1 MFMRPLIAIVT
12 LLVPLY
18 IWCQP
23 DKPLRF
29 EKINGLSQN
38 TVYAVMKDRQGF
50 LWIATA
56 NGLNRFDGVEVKVYK
71 PSFQKIPGQMRGRI
85 IRSDM
90 IEDDQERI
98 WFSSDLAV
106 QYFDKRTERFV
117 CYDLEKRKIV
127 PDTGSCTKKFA
138 NPLVI
143 KDSLL
148 WLADYSTGIYAIH
161 TKNNSISY
169 YPLTQKDEAGNP
181 IYFMYNGVWDGRN
194 MIWFASKK
202 GILGFDIV
210 TRQWHRFLPGYSFY
224 SITCVADTLYA
235 CSGKELFAI
244 DPHNFSFT
252 RSAFIYNDHG
262 SGTRALG
269 LLRRVYKDNT
279 GQLWAGDEA
288 GNIYCRAV
296 ASAAFVWRG
305 NINGTANQ
313 VTHFPVYCIAGFD
326 DRNLWVGGDVL
337 GLQKADVSPEIFHF
351 YPSGNKDGGRT
362 DNYFVHSIYEDAH
375 NNVWLG
381 LFQQGILCFNRETGK
396 ANQVIFPYN
405 GPQLFYARSVPL
417 VKADSR
423 GNLWTSM
430 AGQFYVKEAGASRFV
445 PVKVPVPSNALQVP
459 QMWSMAEYHSGWLA
473 GTNIGLYC
481 IVKEKEGYTAT
492 FISRYG
498 MARIA
503 GIWVHNNKELWIAPE
518 SGGIFI
524 TDSLGKNSEPKW
536 IFRDINVKSFYHD
549 SLHQLLWISGTSG
562 LIVYHLPTG
571 KFKSITEE
579 NGLISDYVCGV
590 LPDGNDLWVSTNRGL
605 SKIGLQFHTDD
616 PLPYCL
622 VTSFTSRDGLPAD
635 EFNTGAFYKGPG
647 GLLYLGTSTGVTWF
661 DPSNVRSYR
670 DTPVVRIIRML
681 VNEQPA
687 DNAMAPE
694 YIRNLSLP
702 WWNNNL
708 FFRFR
713 GIEFKNAEAV
723 KYMYKLEGWDKDW
736 IYSKGLNEV
745 RYNHLSSGKYIFRVK
760 AANQSGI
767 WNTVPCEVFI
777 DIHPPFWRTWWFY
790 TIAVLL
796 FIGSIV
802 LATRRIAQRK
812 LKQKIAALEKQRAV
826 DKERQRISR
835 EMHDDIG
842 AGLTQIILLSE
853 SAKDRSSTGN
863 EKELSDISNTG
874 RQLVSSMSEIIW
886 SLHPESKTLEQL
898 LSYMREALNKQLE
911 YAGIDYRI
919 VLPEGGEHILLSNE
933 QLRNILL
940 VIKETVNNAIKHSQ
954 AGVIIVSGQLFS
966 GVLHIEVTDNGIGF
980 NAEKSSVGNGLRN
993 IRQRTAEL
1001 RGQVTIESE
1010 IDLGSRFI
1018 YRFPLN
1024 TT

>member
-18 IWCQP
+18 TWCQP

-29 EKINGLSQN
+29 EKVNGLSQN

-56 NGLNRFDGVEVKVYK
+56 NGLNRFDGVEMKVYK
-71 PSFQKIPGQMRGRI
+71 PSFQKNPGQMRGRI

-106 QYFDKRTERFV
+106 QYFDKKTERFV

-127 PDTGSCTKKFA
+127 PDTGACSKKFA

-181 IYFMYNGVWDGRN
+181 IYFMYNGVWDGGN

-202 GILGFDIV
+202 GILGFDIAA
-210 TRQWHRFLPGYSFY
+210 RQWKRFLPDYNFY
-224 SITCVADTLYA
+224 SIASLADTLYA

-244 DPHNFSFT
+244 NPRNFSFT
-252 RSAFIYNDHG
+252 RSAFTYNDHG
-262 SGTRALG
+262 SGTQALS

-296 ASAAFVWRG
+296 SSTAFVWRG

-313 VTHFPVYCIAGFD
+313 ATRFPVYCIAGFD

-396 ANQVIFPYN
+396 ANRVIFPYS
-405 GPQLFYARSVPL
+405 GPLLPYARSVPL

-430 AGQFYVKEAGASRFV
+430 AGQFYVKEAGFSRFL

-459 QMWSMAEYHSGWLA
+459 QMWSMAEYNNGWLA
-473 GTNIGLYC
+473 GTNIGLYR
-481 IVKEKEGYTAT
+481 IVKDKGVYITT

-518 SGGIFI
+518 SGGIFV
-524 TDSLGKNSEPKW
+524 TDSLGKTSEPKW

-579 NGLISDYVCGV
+579 NGLVSDYVCGV

-616 PLPYCL
+616 PLPSCL
-622 VTSFTSRDGLPAD
+622 VTNFTSHDGLPAD
-635 EFNTGAFYKGPG
+635 GFNTGAFYKGPG
-647 GLLYLGTSTGVTWF
+647 GLIYLGTSAGVTWF

-670 DTPVVRIIRML
+670 DTPVVRMIRML
-681 VNEQPA
+681 VNERPA

-702 WWNNNL
+702 WWDNNL

-760 AANQSGI
+760 AANQSGV
-767 WNTVPCEVFI
+767 WNTVACEVFI

-790 TIAVLL
+790 TVGVLL
-796 FIGSIV
+796 LTGSIV

-812 LKQKIAALEKQRAV
+812 LKLKIAALEKQRAV

-853 SAKDRSSTGN
+853 SAKDRSSAGN

-886 SLHPESKTLEQL
+886 SLHPENKTLEQL

-919 VLPEGGEHILLSNE
+919 VLPEGGDHILLSNE

-954 AGVIIVSGQLFS
+954 AGVIIVNGQLLS
-966 GVLHIEVTDNGIGF
+966 GVLHIEVTDNGTGF
-980 NAEKSSVGNGLRN
+980 NAEKNSMGNGLRN

-1010 IDLGSRFI
+1010 TGAGSRFI